1 MTKGLWR
8 PLIEKE
14 TELVKVAEG
23 VDRTVLQVSS
33 KPRGLPISSESSGQK
48 IATRLREKDFF
59 IEVIY
64 GTTRHETFFPL
75 TARGHLIDITDDDC
89 LELHYIDSSATNV
102 CSDRTTYIP
111 WVLILAI
118 NVHRDIYK

>member
-1 MTKGLWR
+1 MWR

-48 IATRLREKDFF
+48 IATRMREKDFF

-64 GTTRHETFFPL
+64 GTTRHETSFPL
-75 TARGHLIDITDDDC
+75 TARGHYVDITDDNC
-89 LELHYIDSSATNV
+89 L
-102 CSDRTTYIP
+102 
-111 WVLILAI
+111 
-118 NVHRDIYK
+118 